1 MGVLYFLH
9 KETSRRRVIF
19 CSSRSCCLSVL
30 CFVAKCGF
38 LYGFCSDLMCHD
50 DDSRSNKHC
59 CQLYANPPSPR
70 PPPLLSLCCTV
81 MSLDWCTEFLAKIS
95 FATIVLRI
103 LWNSSREFCAIVPRT
118 LRNSTFKSWRLCP
131 ILLWQPSS
139 FNWTLMVD
147 SFFLWTAIFC
157 NNWANNFK
165 VLWKVGMQSHF
176 HTSGSEMLSRR
187 RMRRRSRKIL
197 NAGGF

>member
-81 MSLDWCTEFLAKIS
+81 MILDWCTEFLAKIS

-103 LWNSSREFCAIVPRT
+103 LWNSSREFSAIVPRT
-118 LRNSTFKSWRLCP
+118 LRNSTFQKLEAVPYSAV
-131 ILLWQPSS
+131 
-139 FNWTLMVD
+139 TA
-147 SFFLWTAIFC
+147 FFLQLDID
-157 NNWANNFK
+157 
-165 VLWKVGMQSHF
+165 
-176 HTSGSEMLSRR
+176 
-187 RMRRRSRKIL
+187 
-197 NAGGF
+197 GGFFFPLDCNLLQQLSQQF